1 MKALLAASE
10 SLPGEIVDPAP
21 LGRLSPPGS
30 AAR

>member
-10 SLPGEIVDPAP
+10 SLPGEIFDPAQ
-21 LGRLSPPGS
+21 LGRLSQLGP